1 MREIDVQLV
10 CVKFSSDYFSQWRRE
25 KGHELSKEDKGK
37 DGDLRRGVMC

>member
-10 CVKFSSDYFSQWRRE
+10 CVKFSSDYFSQWRRK

-37 DGDLRRGVMC
+37 DGDLRRGVRC